1 MTAKDDIRMLEPDAI
16 SQAERKEY
24 ARAVFGAAVRLS
36 GLVSN
41 ILLCKNLFAVI
52 IFFRLYNDR

>member
-1 MTAKDDIRMLEPDAI
+1 MLEPDAI